1 MARDNKEVASAVAEY
16 EASLKA
22 EQQRIDDVKKT
33 IAEIMPKMAVPPT
46 ATAADT
52 EWRWVPTDL
61 LRGWVEG
68 KPAAELAK
76 VAEGAPSILSQHGR
90 LRPAPPAK
98 RISKLAFDAIVA
110 VFTEAS
116 EPLPAALAEPPTQ
129 ANDHCMESVTET
141 VSGRVL
147 ELGQISRYSTS
158 LHNLEA
164 SAAGAPEQV
173 WFDKAWVR
181 EWKARAAV
189 ASRLSA
195 SLSKSPWELL
205 TKKKQKKKGGAA
217 AAEVVTPADAKKAD
231 DALLCRL
238 NEGLFCEHGALT
250 PDAARRAL
258 YPQNAWTFFEREAKQ
273 ARQQAEESA
282 VAGLRPLHAFS
293 AECPSCSQ
301 CDQAHAE
308 RVAKAADSK
317 SQIDTERNAAKP
329 VFLEQDYTTG
339 DMYAHCIGT
348 ASNPVY
354 AISTAWLERWRLWV
368 KQGKR
373 GPERQHPGPIDNS
386 PLLCGCES
394 RQLKYDP
401 KDLYRAANFN
411 HATMTL
417 LSNAE
422 GPYSGSL
429 PGHWKVLH
437 DAYGCTACAESGDR
451 EGCTAALRWWDPDPS
466 FLAQYKPSP
475 GAKPAKKRRR
485 AEATPPKQD
494 EVVDLSAATPQ
505 QAEEPAATVDM
516 TEAETE
522 AGVGAAEGAEG
533 AGAQPCAVCQECL
546 QKRVAEENEQSLN
559 YVAAM
564 VHIKHVAKPSEDGA
578 AQPPVRSSLP
588 RCLCHGTDPSMM
600 WRSRRGSSGGADGRG
615 RAKATRPTLS
625 RP

>member
-16 EASLKA
+16 ESSLKK

-116 EPLPAALAEPPTQ
+116 EPLPPALTEPPTQ
-129 ANDHCMESVTET
+129 ANDHCMDCVTET

-147 ELGQISRYSTS
+147 ELGQVSRYSTS

-164 SAAGAPEQV
+164 SAAGAEQV

-238 NEGLFCEHGALT
+238 NDGLCCEHGALT
-250 PDAARRAL
+250 PDAVG
-258 YPQNAWTFFEREAKQ
+258 
-273 ARQQAEESA
+273 SCH
-282 VAGLRPLHAFS
+282 AG
-293 AECPSCSQ
+293 
-301 CDQAHAE
+301 
-308 RVAKAADSK
+308 
-317 SQIDTERNAAKP
+317 
-329 VFLEQDYTTG
+329 
-339 DMYAHCIGT
+339 
-348 ASNPVY
+348 
-354 AISTAWLERWRLWV
+354 
-368 KQGKR
+368 
-373 GPERQHPGPIDNS
+373 
-386 PLLCGCES
+386 
-394 RQLKYDP
+394 
-401 KDLYRAANFN
+401 
-411 HATMTL
+411 
-417 LSNAE
+417 
-422 GPYSGSL
+422 
-429 PGHWKVLH
+429 
-437 DAYGCTACAESGDR
+437 
-451 EGCTAALRWWDPDPS
+451 
-466 FLAQYKPSP
+466 
-475 GAKPAKKRRR
+475 
-485 AEATPPKQD
+485 
-494 EVVDLSAATPQ
+494 
-505 QAEEPAATVDM
+505 
-516 TEAETE
+516 
-522 AGVGAAEGAEG
+522 
-533 AGAQPCAVCQECL
+533 
-546 QKRVAEENEQSLN
+546 
-559 YVAAM
+559 
-564 VHIKHVAKPSEDGA
+564 
-578 AQPPVRSSLP
+578 
-588 RCLCHGTDPSMM
+588 
-600 WRSRRGSSGGADGRG
+600 RRG
-615 RAKATRPTLS
+615 
-625 RP
+625 